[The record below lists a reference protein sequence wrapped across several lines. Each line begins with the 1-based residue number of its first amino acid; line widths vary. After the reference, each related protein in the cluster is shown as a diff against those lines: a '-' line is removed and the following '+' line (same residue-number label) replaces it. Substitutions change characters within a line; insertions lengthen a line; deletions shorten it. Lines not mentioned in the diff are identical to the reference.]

1 MRTGRNTLL
10 LISLAAL
17 AVAAVLFAGC
27 GGETAEDS
35 GDGIQE
41 GGTFYA
47 ATIQDPRSLDPAF
60 LQDSESMQIS
70 RQVFDGLL
78 ENDPETMELVPAVA
92 KSYQVNED
100 ATVFTF
106 ELRDDVMFHNEQ
118 ECGAEDFV
126 YSWNR
131 VCDPDTNSPVSY
143 HLEPVKGY
151 GEVRSGRAE
160 ELEGVKALDDH
171 TLEVTLS
178 YPCADFGYH
187 AAHPVLSPVPREVVE
202 EYGSESF
209 TEHLVG
215 NGPFKFMEWKHEQ
228 QVVLDKNGDYY
239 GENQPHLDQVAFKIY
254 PDVGEAYLDFLGGA
268 LDDCR
273 LPQTE
278 LTAAREQFGEKVIEE
293 PIMLNYFYGFKMNA
307 EPYAS
312 SRELRRTFNYAIDR
326 EVLSEVEAE
335 GTRRPTTGIVPPGTV
350 GFQEDAGR
358 FYYDPLEAGR
368 LLAEAG
374 FPEGGGLPTLVLSY
388 NTGSG
393 YDNMAQVVQG
403 EVEDIG
409 IDLVVEGYVRDTY
422 VNLIRSEDLTF
433 FGWNLRSDYPIMDGF
448 LKPFLSPSS
457 GGAGNAFG
465 YENPRVDELIIA
477 ARRTPDEAER
487 IELYREAEWLI
498 LDEAPVIPLVDYTT
512 VWVYSDRVGGYLRTP
527 LEYTPYE
534 LVYIRKGSGL
544 EF

>member
-1 MRTGRNTLL
+1 MEKMRKRRIKLL
-10 LISLAAL
+10 LISLVAL
-17 AVAAVLFAGC
+17 VMVAVCFAGC
-27 GGETAEDS
+27 GGEAAEDGE
-35 GDGIQE
+35 GDIQE
-41 GGTFYA
+41 GGTFQA
-47 ATIQDPRSLDPAF
+47 GIIQDPKSLDPAF
-60 LQDSESMQIS
+60 LQDSEAMQIS

-78 ENDPETMELVPAVA
+78 EHDPETMELVPAVA
-92 KSYQVNED
+92 ESYQVNED

-106 ELRDDVMFHNEQ
+106 KLTDDAMFHNGL
-118 ECGAEDFV
+118 ECKAEDFV

-178 YPCADFGYH
+178 YPNADFGYH

-202 EYGSESF
+202 EYGSDSF

-215 NGPFKFMEWKHEQ
+215 NGPFKFKEWEHEQ
-228 QVVLDKNGDYY
+228 QVVLDANDDYY
-239 GENQPHLDQVAFKIY
+239 GENQPHLDQVVFKIY
-254 PDVGEAYLDFLGGA
+254 PDVGDAYLDFLDGA

-278 LTAAREQFGEKVIEE
+278 LDAAREQFGERVIEE
-293 PIMLNYFYGFKMNA
+293 PIMYNYFYGFKMNA

-312 SRELRRTFNYAIDR
+312 SKQLRRSFNYAIDR
-326 EVLSEVEAE
+326 EVLSEVDAE
-335 GTRRPTTGIVPPGTV
+335 GTRQEATGIVPPGTV
-350 GFQEDAGR
+350 GFQKDAGR
-358 FYYDPLEAGR
+358 FYYDALEAGR

-374 FPEGGGLPTLVLSY
+374 YPEGGGLPTLVLSY

-393 YDNMAQVVQG
+393 YENMAQVVLG

-409 IDLVVEGYVRDTY
+409 IDLVIEGYVWDTY

-433 FGWNLRSDYPIMDGF
+433 FGWNLRADYPIMDEF
-448 LKPFLSPSS
+448 LKTFLSPSS

-465 YENPRVDELIIA
+465 YENPRVDELILA

-487 IELYREAEWLI
+487 IELYREAEAVI

-534 LVYIRKGSGL
+534 MVFLRG
-544 EF
+544 